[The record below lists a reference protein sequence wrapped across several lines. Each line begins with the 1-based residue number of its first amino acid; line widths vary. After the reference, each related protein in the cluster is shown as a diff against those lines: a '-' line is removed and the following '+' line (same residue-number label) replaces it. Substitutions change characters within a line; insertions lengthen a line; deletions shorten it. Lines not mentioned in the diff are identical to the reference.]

1 MNILTIENKII
12 NTDMLTEEV
21 NFAVLSFR
29 DTKQPDFYFDR
40 KVEYLEEFVSASITL
55 RIGPFEVV
63 MPLHWSIMCTD
74 HEYLQSVPLTEV
86 SGRNFSVFCLNPLD
100 GYRPHDME
108 MKTGMIFPTSTWTSP
123 PVFDKDMYVV
133 PLGTLETPGEQVTH
147 GPLCAIFSPSKIE
160 VYRPISD
167 FW

>member
-1 MNILTIENKII
+1 MQILTIDNEIA

-21 NFAVLSFR
+21 NFAVLSLR
-29 DTKQPDFYFDR
+29 GGKEPDFYFDR
-40 KVEYLEEFVSASITL
+40 KVEYLEEFISASIVL

-86 SGRNFSVFCLNPLD
+86 SGRNFSVFCMNPIN
-100 GYRPHDME
+100 GYRPHDLE

-123 PVFDKDMYVV
+123 PVGDKDMYVV
-133 PLGTLETPGEQVTH
+133 PLGTLHATGDEVKQ

-160 VYRPISD
+160 VYKPISD

>member
-1 MNILTIENKII
+1 MKILTIDNEIK
-12 NTDMLTEEV
+12 NTDLLTEEV

-29 DTKQPDFYFDR
+29 DHKNPDFYFDR

-55 RIGPFEVV
+55 RIGIFEVV

-74 HEYLQSVPLTEV
+74 NEYLQSVPLTEV
-86 SGRNFSVFCLNPLD
+86 SGRNFSVFCLNPLN
-100 GYRPHDME
+100 GYRPHDLE

-123 PVFDKDMYVV
+123 PIGDKDMYVV
-133 PLGTLETPGEQVTH
+133 PLGTLPAMGEEVKQ
-147 GPLCAIFSPSKIE
+147 GPLCAMFSPSKIE
-160 VYRPISD
+160 VYKPISD